1 MGTLVEQKGKAERC
15 LMPENN
21 MAGKI
26 FSLLYVCWGLDV
38 NVGFGLKAEGKRCL
52 HTGLGAEDRFRVIG
66 GELGF
71 GLALLTLLK

>member
-52 HTGLGAEDRFRVIG
+52 HTGL
-66 GELGF
+66 
-71 GLALLTLLK
+71 

>member
-1 MGTLVEQKGKAERC
+1 MEQKGKAERC

-38 NVGFGLKAEGKRCL
+38 NVGFGLKAEGKRFFIQVFEQR
-52 HTGLGAEDRFRVIG
+52 TDSG
-66 GELGF
+66 
-71 GLALLTLLK
+71 